1 MGVPDGTMIR
11 TNRVYP
17 VGQAGEGL
25 RANSRA
31 RIRST
36 TERDGGCV
44 VISGTRGVMSRYAAR
59 CRKIVKY
66 EEILAGCGGLLRNT
80 WCNE

>member
-1 MGVPDGTMIR
+1 MNGTNVESGLKIGIGFQLVGVPDGTMIG

-59 CRKIVKY
+59 CRKIVK
-66 EEILAGCGGLLRNT
+66 
-80 WCNE
+80 

>member
-25 RANSRA
+25 RANSRE
-31 RIRST
+31 RIGST
-36 TERDGGCV
+36 AERDGGCV
-44 VISGTRGVMSRYAAR
+44 VVSGKRGVISRDAAR
-59 CRKIVKY
+59 CRKIV
-66 EEILAGCGGLLRNT
+66 R
-80 WCNE
+80 